1 VLLAA
6 GNPLHGGISGKGLL
20 KRNLLVRS
28 RSFHFPVGDEAR
40 WSNVFVAVHAVHG
53 GVLFPASIALHYPI
67 DISLVRLRGL
77 DQGVDEGIA
86 GVRPNSADSGKSERS
101 LALVTAEARRL
112 GQRSELLDFE
122 TGNAKGMQ
130 AGKGAGVIE
139 GPLTH
144 RALGQLLNCDRV

>member
-1 VLLAA
+1 
-6 GNPLHGGISGKGLL
+6 
-20 KRNLLVRS
+20 
-28 RSFHFPVGDEAR
+28 
-40 WSNVFVAVHAVHG
+40 
-53 GVLFPASIALHYPI
+53 
-67 DISLVRLRGL
+67 
-77 DQGVDEGIA
+77 
-86 GVRPNSADSGKSERS
+86 
-101 LALVTAEARRL
+101 LVTAEARRL